1 MPGNTVPVSMSI
13 MFILGLLM
21 GLPPI
26 ATDLY
31 LPAMP
36 SIATALQAGPEAV
49 QQTLTLYLL
58 FFALAQLI
66 FGPLSDARGRR
77 LVMLVGLA
85 IFGLGSVLCAFAG
98 SIEALIGYR
107 ALQGIGAAA
116 MVVTVPAVVRDQ
128 ATGSDFSRVM
138 GFIMLVMGVAPLIAP
153 LIGSLILKLAG
164 WRMIFLTLAAVTS
177 LVTVLYLLKV
187 GETLPRERRKG
198 FDVPSVAKNYLAVIA
213 DRQAMCYMLCS
224 ALAVAAM
231 FGFLAASPFVYI
243 EFYGVSEQGYGLLFA
258 ANISLMLLMTSVSNR
273 LVGRHGPRRMLGM
286 AMLMILLSCLL
297 LGLIANLDAP
307 SLKLVVIAVM
317 LFIGTAGVINAN
329 AMALVLAR
337 LGHISGSASAV
348 AGSLRFGL
356 GAVAPVVVGL
366 LYDGTPVAMV
376 LVMMGC
382 GVLALACFLAA
393 QWMAEPLQQAAN
405 S

>member
-1 MPGNTVPVSMSI
+1 MSKTTVPASMAV
-13 MFILGLLM
+13 MLTLGLLM

-36 SIATALQAGPEAV
+36 SIARVLQAEPEAV

-58 FFALAQLI
+58 FFALSQLV

-77 LVMLVGLA
+77 LVMLIGLA
-85 IFGLGSVLCAFAG
+85 IFGLGSVLCACAD
-98 SIEALIGYR
+98 SIEALVGYR

-116 MVVTVPAVVRDQ
+116 IVVTVPAVVRDQ

-138 GFIMLVMGVAPLIAP
+138 GFIMLVMGVAPLVAP
-153 LIGSLILKLAG
+153 LIGSFILKLAG
-164 WRMIFLTLAAVTS
+164 WRVIFLTLAAVTFM
-177 LVTVLYLLKV
+177 VTVLYLLRV
-187 GETLPRERRKG
+187 GETLPRQRRHG
-198 FDVPSVAKNYLAVIA
+198 FDVPSVARNYLAVIA
-213 DRQAMCYMLCS
+213 DRQAMCYMFCS
-224 ALAVAAM
+224 AFAVAAM

-258 ANISLMLLMTSVSNR
+258 ANILLMLCMTSVSNR
-273 LVGRHGPRRMLGM
+273 FVVQQGPKRMLGM
-286 AMLMILLSCLL
+286 AMLMILLSCVM
-297 LGLIANLDAP
+297 LGLIASMEAP
-307 SLKLVVIAVM
+307 PLTLVVIAIM

-356 GAVAPVVVGL
+356 GAVAPMTLGL
-366 LYDGTPVAMV
+366 LYDGTPVAMA
-376 LVMMGC
+376 LVMVGC
-382 GVLALACFLAA
+382 GGLALLCFIAA
-393 QWMAEPLQQAAN
+393 QLLTEPRQQMTCN
-405 S
+405 

>member
-1 MPGNTVPVSMSI
+1 MSKKTVPVTTTV

-58 FFALAQLI
+58 FFALSQLV

-77 LVMLVGLA
+77 LVMLIGLA
-85 IFGLGSVLCAFAG
+85 IFGLGSVLCGLAN

-116 MVVTVPAVVRDQ
+116 IVVTVPAIVRDQ
-128 ATGSDFSRVM
+128 AAGSDFSRVM
-138 GFIMLVMGVAPLIAP
+138 GFIMLVMSVAPLIAP
-153 LIGSLILKLAG
+153 LIGSLVLKLAG
-164 WRMIFLTLAAVTS
+164 WRVIFLTLAAVTTM
-177 LVTVLYLLKV
+177 VAVLYLLKL
-187 GETLPRERRKG
+187 GETFPRERRNA
-198 FDVPSVAKNYLAVIA
+198 FDVPSVTRNYLAVIA
-213 DRQAMCYMLCS
+213 DRQAMCYMFCS
-224 ALAVAAM
+224 AFAVAAM

-243 EFYGVSEQGYGLLFA
+243 EFYGVSEQGYGLLFG
-258 ANISLMLLMTSVSNR
+258 ANITLMMLMISVSNR
-273 LVGRHGPRRMLGM
+273 FVGQYGSRLMLAM
-286 AMLMILLSCLL
+286 AMFMILMSCLM
-297 LGLIANLDAP
+297 LGLIASLEAP
-307 SLKLVVIAVM
+307 SLTLVVIAAM

-356 GAVAPVVVGL
+356 GAVAPVAVGL

-382 GVLALACFLAA
+382 GVTALTCFLAA
-393 QWMAEPLQQAAN
+393 QLVAEPLQQAASN
-405 S
+405 